1 MGDDL
6 MAQVVLSSCT
16 GCSHCVAACPTGAI
30 QKDPPKVKINQEL
43 CVNCGICIKICP
55 DKAMEQAILPPEE
68 RVSCTH
74 CPVECQIAEGKL
86 GACQR
91 YTNQN
96 GQVVLTR
103 KVVFKDFSEPVVT
116 AYNPLLTGVGAGTDY
131 PDIRPA
137 PFIVQKNIDGVDVVT
152 VVTET
157 PLTYSSLLVK
167 IDTDEDIGKEGD
179 LIIRKGCQIGRIET
193 EQYGAKMLS
202 IGGGNI
208 FSGDN
213 TLNAVMAAK
222 TVAEIANGEKVK
234 LRIKGGPGIE
244 VQVGEPPV
252 INGRKPDI
260 MRVGCG
266 SATTGMFAKHLKG
279 LVDEAIFLDHLVTGL
294 LSEHK
299 AGEEVGFTYSGVV
312 PVGNKSTRGRYFGE
326 HGNGMGGTPITNPRD
341 AIKSID
347 MSIAREGMTIL
358 VTDTTG
364 SKAAMFR
371 INKLGEPEE
380 IPLTPEVKQ
389 VVKLI
394 SDNCEPARVSA
405 MLMGGL
411 GGSARAGVTSN
422 PIKLTRGVHEGKIR
436 VTVGGA
442 PVYILPGG
450 NITFMVDVEKLPPKA
465 VTWVAT
471 PAPCV
476 AAEYTMTR
484 AVYEEIEGHID
495 KIKDLDDVLK
505 HVPVEIIRES

>member
-1 MGDDL
+1 MVQML
-6 MAQVVLSSCT
+6 ESKCT
-16 GCSHCVAACPTGAI
+16 GCSKCVMVCPTGAI
-30 QKDPPKVKINQEL
+30 QKEPPKVKIITDL
-43 CVNCGICIKICP
+43 CVNCGICIKACP
-55 DKAMEQAILPPEE
+55 EKAMEQTAALPKEG

-74 CPVECQIAEGKL
+74 CPVECEIAEGKL

-91 YTNQN
+91 YQN
-96 GQVVLTR
+96 SNGLVVLMR
-103 KVVFKDFSEPVVT
+103 KVVVKDFAEPKTSE
-116 AYNPLLTGVGAGTDY
+116 YNPLITGVGAGTEY

-137 PFIVQKNIDGVDVVT
+137 PFIVQKNIDGIDVVT

-167 IDTDEDIGKEGD
+167 IDTDEDIGKEGTR
-179 LIIRKGCQIGRIET
+179 ISRRGCDIGQIET

-213 TLNAVMAAK
+213 TLNAAMAAK
-222 TVAEIANGEKVK
+222 TVAEISNGEKVK
-234 LRIKGGPGIE
+234 LKIKDGPGIE
-244 VQVGEPPV
+244 VQVGHPPV
-252 INGRKPDI
+252 IDGRRPEI

-294 LSEHK
+294 LSEHR
-299 AGEEVGFTYSGVV
+299 AGEEVGFEYSGVV
-312 PVGNKSTRGRYFGE
+312 PVGSKSTRGRYFGE
-326 HGNGMGGTPITNPRD
+326 HGSGMGGTPIVDPRD
-341 AIKSID
+341 AIKDID
-347 MSIAREGMTIL
+347 MNIAKEGMTIL

-364 SKAAMFR
+364 GSAAMFR

-380 IPLTPEVKQ
+380 MPLTPEVER
-389 VVKLI
+389 VIKLI
-394 SDNCEPARVSA
+394 SDNCEPSRVSA

-422 PIKLTRGVHEGKIR
+422 PIKLTNGVHSGKIR

-442 PVYILPGG
+442 PVYVLPGG
-450 NITFMVDVEKLPPKA
+450 NITFMVDVEKLPPKSLS
-465 VTWVAT
+465 WVAT

-484 AVYEEIEGHID
+484 EVYEEIDGHID
-495 KIKDLDDVLK
+495 QIRLIDEVVKN
-505 HVPVEIIRES
+505 VPVDIIKE